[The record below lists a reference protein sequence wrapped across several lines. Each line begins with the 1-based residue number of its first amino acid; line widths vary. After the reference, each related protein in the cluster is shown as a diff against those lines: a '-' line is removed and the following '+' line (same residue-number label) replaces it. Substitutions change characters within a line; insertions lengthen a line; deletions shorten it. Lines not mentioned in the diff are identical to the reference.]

1 MSAELKITRPL
12 IRYHGGK
19 FRLAPWLISHFPA
32 HRTYVEPFG
41 GGGSVLLLKR
51 RTYCEVYNDL
61 SFEVVNLFRVMQ
73 DLESAAELKRRLF
86 YTPFA
91 RLELEVSR
99 EVTTDPVERA
109 RRLLIRAF
117 MGFGSAAHN
126 IDFKTG
132 FRSKSQRSG
141 TTPAHDWLNY
151 PDCLDAIV
159 ARLRGVVIENRP
171 ALELLELFDAP
182 DALFYLDPPYPRSTR
197 YLGENT
203 ECYEFEM
210 SDDQHRELASA
221 LSTVKGSVIISGY
234 ACDLYDLEL
243 FSDWTRVQRDVAGN
257 GGKGGVA
264 RTEVLWINESATRAR
279 AQRGLFD

>member
-1 MSAELKITRPL
+1 MSVVTRPL

-19 FRLAPWLISHFPA
+19 FRLAPWLISHFPR
-32 HRTYVEPFG
+32 HRTYVEPYG
-41 GGGSVLLLKR
+41 GGGSVLLLKQ

-61 SFEVVNLFRVMQ
+61 SSEIVNLFRVMQ
-73 DLESAAELKRRLF
+73 DMKTGIELKRKLF

-99 EVTTDPVERA
+99 EVAMDPVERA
-109 RRLLIRAF
+109 RRMIVRSF
-117 MGFGSAAHN
+117 FGFGSASAN
-126 IDFKTG
+126 IEFKTG

-141 TTPAHDWLNY
+141 TVPAHDWMHF
-151 PDCLDAIV
+151 PDCLDAIIE
-159 ARLRGVVIENRP
+159 RLRGVVIENRP

-182 DALFYLDPPYPRSTR
+182 DVLFYLDPPYPRSTR

-221 LSTVKGSVIISGY
+221 LSTVKGSVVISGY

-243 FSDWTRVQRDVAGN
+243 FSDWTRIQKDVAGN
-257 GGKGGVA
+257 GGHGGVA
-264 RTEVLWINESATRAR
+264 RIEVIWMNAAATRAR